1 MTPSTSEDGICTTIP
16 ESVRKCLHRAPI
28 PGEPWDDAAI
38 LFEAAENWAATCFPD
53 SAQDTVD
60 AFDYEA
66 GNGMKWGI
74 FDEPIVILADDQ
86 AITSLLQEQ
95 HSRLADE
102 GGSRDG

>member
-1 MTPSTSEDGICTTIP
+1 MTPSTSEEDIGTTIP
-16 ESVRKCLHRAPI
+16 ESVRKWLHRAPI

-38 LFEAAENWAATCFPD
+38 LFEAAENWAAACFPD
-53 SAQDTVD
+53 SAQDMVD

-66 GNGMKWGI
+66 GSGMEWSI

-86 AITSLLQEQ
+86 AITNLLQEQ
-95 HSRLADE
+95 HSGLADE